1 MQDGSSEQELQQPNM
16 PARSN
21 EAHDGSDTISHARS
35 LVSSPTYANPVS
47 PNTLHESPPTSL
59 IRPQEQF
66 SGHPYDNA
74 TNQLAHSFEPSQGQ
88 PTAHIGNMV
97 NVHDMIQPLSSTH
110 SMMPMQTFESSGGQP
125 TASGGNML
133 DVHDMIQPLSSTH
146 PMMPMQAF
154 ESSGGQPTASGGNML
169 DVHDMIQPL
178 SSTMTSTQAL
188 EPPDGHTHDMFQSI
202 CFSVPAFRQPDMQ
215 VMVGNE
221 SAYAPNITETQNE
234 QSQNDHY
241 TQFKQFVPAA

>member
-47 PNTLHESPPTSL
+47 PNTLHVSPPTSL

-110 SMMPMQTFESSGGQP
+110 SMMPMQT
-125 TASGGNML
+125 
-133 DVHDMIQPLSSTH
+133 
-146 PMMPMQAF
+146 F